1 MTGAF
6 WSSDARLLRA
16 QDYGR
21 GWHGPKSGP
30 AEVMRGS
37 LAALARHVSDQD
49 PEDLWRFAIVTAEDH
64 YIRNAE
70 LRDLLRRKDLPKP

>member
-37 LAALARHVSDQD
+37 LAAARSTIAA
-49 PEDLWRFAIVTAEDH
+49 ERAIA
-64 YIRNAE
+64 IAS
-70 LRDLLRRKDLPKP
+70 